1 VTFEPFS
8 ASQRRGAI
16 VVAAFALLSAVAL
29 AFIALRTIRLATV
42 VFLQRDDSTSRPPEI
57 LFFRTQLGHYGG
69 CLILSNMLINAA
81 GLINFS
87 WASRSGLS
95 QGSICS
101 AQAVFMQIGVWGT
114 CWFTAALGVHTLSS
128 LVFHV
133 RQARWRS
140 LAAVTIGWTTA
151 FVVGLAPLQTSQVY
165 GPNGSSCGITPSY
178 TTEIFA
184 LAALPIILTAFVSTV
199 AYSVIFGVLHGK
211 LSMNC
216 IRKLRGPN
224 SSNQRG
230 EDRFEEYHRFIG
242 TIIWTMFWFPLAF
255 VLLLLPF
262 CITHILTYAGHSVS
276 SASSV
281 FADVCVSTLGFVNVG
296 LLCNTFRVISPV
308 CHGPRSAKAVTEAE
322 KTFGNDA
329 SGDSPI
335 VPRLQ
340 STIPSYK
347 NSHRTYSP
355 TQLSSTH
362 SRDHSWS
369 TVNSNTELLRAGKA
383 SYKSIQT
390 KVAPL
395 PLNGITSPQSNTER
409 QDFKFQSKMMVD
421 VPLRTASLDLH
432 SPSVS
437 FVTGDT
443 RHEPS
448 TQDQQC
454 PIQPMAD
461 TDAPTKGAKVPTF
474 KSKAPAALNLSR
486 ILVSPLPLH
495 SREVSNKS
503 ATLAAQ
509 LGIPDASACNPSQT
523 LAVSSAQKLDQGNAK
538 FSAFSPIP
546 RIKINVSS
554 LENVNEPN
562 SRSSPSSV
570 STGTDSDSDYSGEIV
585 HVRNVRPLPQVPHDE
600 QDIVD
605 PCPPSPQS
613 MRARSQRMTMTSV
626 WSQETGYTMSQPPD
640 AESQAYQQLVA
651 DAPVPGAILG
661 DPADV
666 GGVIQSRHMTMTSV
680 WSQET
685 GYTMSHPDAK
695 SQEAYQLA
703 NVLVPG
709 VMLGDQAD
717 VGGVM
722 SRQATSSGPRARP
735 KLLHAISAASK
746 LSARFSDM
754 MSPKSPD
761 HRPHTVVFAP
771 NDSVV

>member
-1 VTFEPFS
+1 
-8 ASQRRGAI
+8 
-16 VVAAFALLSAVAL
+16 
-29 AFIALRTIRLATV
+29 
-42 VFLQRDDSTSRPPEI
+42 
-57 LFFRTQLGHYGG
+57 
-69 CLILSNMLINAA
+69 
-81 GLINFS
+81 
-87 WASRSGLS
+87 
-95 QGSICS
+95 
-101 AQAVFMQIGVWGT
+101 
-114 CWFTAALGVHTLSS
+114 
-128 LVFHV
+128 
-133 RQARWRS
+133 
-140 LAAVTIGWTTA
+140 
-151 FVVGLAPLQTSQVY
+151 
-165 GPNGSSCGITPSY
+165 
-178 TTEIFA
+178 
-184 LAALPIILTAFVSTV
+184 
-199 AYSVIFGVLHGK
+199 
-211 LSMNC
+211 MNC

-242 TIIWTMFWFPLAF
+242 TIIWTMFWWDLPFAMTGNTLTFSERFPLGKTF
-255 VLLLLPF
+255 DF
-262 CITHILTYAGHSVS
+262 HGSTCSFRDILKHLCSCCCHSVS
-276 SASSV
+276 RTSSRMQGTRYPLLRVSSLMFV
-281 FADVCVSTLGFVNVG
+281 FLRWVCSSKCCDDCYNNNFIGFVNVG

-538 FSAFSPIP
+538 VSAFSPIP